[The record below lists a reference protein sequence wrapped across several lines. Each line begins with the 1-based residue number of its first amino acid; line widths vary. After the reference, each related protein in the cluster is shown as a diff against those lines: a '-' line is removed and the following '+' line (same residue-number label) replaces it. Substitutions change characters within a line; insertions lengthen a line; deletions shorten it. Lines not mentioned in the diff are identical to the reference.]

1 MGIRVA
7 TDIGG
12 TFTDL
17 SYLDEQTGT
26 LGFAKVPTTP
36 GRLEQGILAAVAES
50 QVSPADVVQFVH
62 GTTVVINSITERK
75 GAKVG
80 LITTQGMR
88 DVLEIARG
96 NRPDIYNLLYQKPKP
111 FVPRQLRLTVR
122 ERMDAQGEIVT
133 PLCEDDIRRA
143 AAFFAEAGVTA
154 VAVCFLHAYANPEHE
169 QRAGD
174 LLRDLLPGV
183 YLTLSH
189 RITREFREY
198 ERTSTA
204 VLNSYV
210 GPTATTYLN
219 VLGDSLRGIGIN
231 GNFHIMQSSG
241 GSATFDAVREAPIT
255 LVESGPV
262 GGVIGAAELG
272 RLIGVENLITL
283 DIGGTTAKTSLIA
296 DGTINVTTEY
306 KLEWTQLTAGY
317 PVKVPVVDIVEIGAG
332 GGSIARIDDTGA
344 LRVGPESAGAEPGP
358 AAYNQGGTEPTVTDA
373 NLLVGRYD
381 PEHFLGG
388 RMKLDLNRARDAFRP
403 IADQLGIS
411 PEQAALGTLRLV
423 NSNMMNALKIVSVQ
437 RGHDPRDFA
446 LVAMGGGG
454 AVHSAFLAR
463 ELQIRTMIVPVAPG
477 HFSAY
482 GMLTTDLRRDA
493 IRTFVRRTDT
503 VDLAQLSSLY
513 AEMEQEA
520 IDAYLAEKFAADQL
534 VCVRAADMRYRGQEH
549 TVRVPVMGGTLTG
562 ADMREVEARF
572 HAVHEKQYT
581 FRLDS
586 AIEIVNLHV
595 TVVGKVNKPR
605 RAELAPHVG
614 QAQPIRRRMVDFD
627 EQGQHETGIYDR
639 ASLGAGATVAG
650 PAIIEEEASNTVVY
664 PGMTV
669 EVDRWGNLI
678 VDTGVVAEA

>member
-122 ERMDAQGEIVT
+122 ERMDAQGEVVT

-174 LLRDLLPGV
+174 LLRVLLPGV

>member
-17 SYLDEQTGT
+17 TYLDEQTGA
-26 LGFAKVPTTP
+26 LGFGKVPTTP
-36 GRLEQGILAAVAES
+36 GRLEQGILQAVTESGLPPAE
-50 QVSPADVVQFVH
+50 VVQFVH

-80 LITTQGMR
+80 LLTTQGMR

-111 FVPRQLRLTVR
+111 FVPRHLRQTVR
-122 ERMDAQGEIVT
+122 ERMDAQGEVVT
-133 PLCEDDIRRA
+133 PLCEDDIQRA
-143 AAFFAEAGVTA
+143 AAYFVQEGVTA

-189 RITREFREY
+189 QITREFREY

-219 VLGDSLRGIGIN
+219 LLEDSLHGIGIN
-231 GNFHIMQSSG
+231 ANFHIMQSSG
-241 GSATFDAVREAPIT
+241 GSATFAAVREAPIT

-262 GGVIGAAELG
+262 GGVIGAAEVG

-296 DGTINVTTEY
+296 GGTINVTTDY
-306 KLEWTQLTAGY
+306 KLEWTQLWAGY

-358 AAYNQGGTEPTVTDA
+358 AAYDQGGTEPTVTDA
-373 NLLVGRYD
+373 NLLAGRYD

-388 RMKLDLNRARDAFRP
+388 RMNLNLERAREAFRP
-403 IADQLGIS
+403 IADQLGMS
-411 PEQAALGTLRLV
+411 PEEAALGALRLV

-503 VDLAQLSSLY
+503 VDLARLSALCT
-513 AEMEQEA
+513 EMEQEA
-520 IDAYLAEKFAADQL
+520 IDAYLAEKFAVDQL
-534 VCVRAADMRYRGQEH
+534 VCTRAADMRYRGQEH
-549 TVRVPVMGGTLTG
+549 TVRVPLMGGTLTG
-562 ADMREVEARF
+562 AEMREIESRF

-595 TVVGKVNKPR
+595 TVMGQVNKPR
-605 RAELAPHVG
+605 RAELAPQSG
-614 QAQPIRRRMVDFD
+614 APRPIRQRLVDFD
-627 EQGQHETGIYDR
+627 EQGQHETGIFDR
-639 ASLGAGATVAG
+639 ATLGAGATVAG
-650 PAIIEEEASNTVVY
+650 PAIIEEMASNTVVY

-678 VDTGVVAEA
+678 VDTGVAAEA